1 MYRPARAK
9 KGRIKPMSI
18 GMWIFLGI
26 LGAAVVLAVGIALFR
41 TKRPVRGLVG
51 SGAQGICALA
61 AVNIAGA
68 FTGVSLGL
76 NLFSG
81 LCCLVLGIPGVV
93 MMLILKIIF
102 NQG

>member
-1 MYRPARAK
+1 
-9 KGRIKPMSI
+9 MSLWLSI
-18 GMWIFLGI
+18 TVGTVGVVI
-26 LGAAVVLAVGIALFR
+26 VLAVAVALFK
-41 TKRPVRGLVG
+41 TGRPVRGIVG

-93 MMLILKIIF
+93 GMLFMKLIF
-102 NQG
+102 NMGM

>member
-1 MYRPARAK
+1 
-9 KGRIKPMSI
+9 MSLWLSI
-18 GMWIFLGI
+18 TV
-26 LGAAVVLAVGIALFR
+26 GAVGVVIVLAVAVALFK
-41 TKRPVRGLVG
+41 TGRPVRGIVG

-93 MMLILKIIF
+93 GMLFMKLIF
-102 NQG
+102 NMGM

>member
-1 MYRPARAK
+1 
-9 KGRIKPMSI
+9 MSLWLSI
-18 GMWIFLGI
+18 TV
-26 LGAAVVLAVGIALFR
+26 GAVGVIVVLAVAVALFK
-41 TKRPVRGLVG
+41 TGRPVRGIVG

-93 MMLILKIIF
+93 GMLFMKLIF
-102 NQG
+102 NMGM